1 MMFLVKNRL
10 HVAATKDTIK
20 IEKDPSANLSL
31 FLQKIIFQPLSTNR
45 TP

>member
-10 HVAATKDTIK
+10 RVVATKGTMK

-31 FLQKIIFQPLSTNR
+31 FQH
-45 TP
+45 